1 MMSKGIATMLL
12 SAALLALPPAVQAK
26 NDAGRERSGAPYL
39 EAWSDG
45 ERLESLPLASTDV
58 EVVIGGVIADVRVT
72 QVYEN
77 RGDRPVEAVYVFPA
91 SSRAS
96 VHAVT
101 MTIGDRVVRAQLRER
116 AQARREYD
124 AARAQGRT
132 ATLLEQQ
139 DVGAFRMNVAN
150 VLPGDRIEVALD
162 YVELLVPTKGEYE
175 FFFPTTAP
183 QVAYARPGDP
193 DVAMPSSAAAGVVDH
208 AMTLRVH
215 VLSGMPITRI
225 ESPSHPIQTFRPRE
239 GEAIV
244 TIDPSDARSMA
255 RDFVLRYAMLGD
267 DIGTGVLAYR
277 DGGENYFLLTAQ
289 PPARISPSAV
299 PPREYIFVI
308 DVSGSMAGRPLEVS
322 RTLVEDLFS
331 TLKPGDRFNI
341 VLFAGDSRVMAPK
354 SMPATPAT
362 LELAL
367 ELLDATAAGGGTE
380 LGLALDKAQSV
391 PPTPG
396 MARTLVIVT
405 DGAIAAGGD
414 IATRIAG
421 QVDQANVFV
430 FGIGDYLDHAV
441 IERLARAGQGEP
453 FKVMRMDEAD
463 AEARRLRAYIDR
475 PVLTQAR
482 LGWQGADLYDLEP
495 ERLPDLFAERPI
507 VVVGKFRGELAG
519 KATIK
524 GYSGGRP
531 VTLSVDLSQ
540 AYTDPALSAL
550 PKLWAR
556 RRIDRLMDHSGCN
569 HANRCVEDDPARGE
583 IIDTSLKHGLLT
595 PFTSFIAVSGEVRTN
610 EAGERVFQPVP
621 QREAGDAGGFGFD
634 PALAAAAL
642 AVPVA
647 VPSPAPVVVA
657 ERWLAGH
664 RMQQVEGGWRDAAH
678 REDARVLR
686 IRRGSQAHRE
696 LLRLRPD
703 LAELFA
709 LPGRV
714 LVSFGASSIEL
725 GPDGFGD
732 FPAGQLAE
740 AVRAR

>member
-1 MMSKGIATMLL
+1 MPHRFAAFLFSL
-12 SAALLALPPAVQAK
+12 ALLALPLAALAQQSP
-26 NDAGRERSGAPYL
+26 RERSGAPYL

-45 ERLESLPLASTDV
+45 KRLESLPLASTDV
-58 EVVIGGVIADVRVT
+58 EVLIGGVIADVRVT

-116 AQARREYD
+116 GQARREYD
-124 AARAQGRT
+124 AARAEGRS

-150 VLPGDRIEVALD
+150 VLPGDRIEVSLQ
-162 YVELLVPTKGEYE
+162 YVELLVPTAGEYE

-193 DVAMPSSAAAGVVDH
+193 DLVMPDSAAPGVVEH
-208 AMTLRVH
+208 AMSLRVH
-215 VLSGMPITRI
+215 VLSGLPITRI
-225 ESPSHPIQTFRPRE
+225 ESPSHPIQAFRPRE

-244 TIDPSDARSMA
+244 TIDPSDARAMA

-289 PPARISPSAV
+289 PPARVAPSAI

-308 DVSGSMAGRPLEVS
+308 DVSGSMAGRPLDVS
-322 RTLVEDLFS
+322 KALVEDLFS
-331 TLKPGDRFNI
+331 TLKPSDRFNV
-341 VLFAGDSRVMAPK
+341 VLFAGDSRVMAQQ
-354 SMPATPAT
+354 SLPATPAT
-362 LELAL
+362 LRKAL
-367 ELLDATAAGGGTE
+367 DVLDGEGGGGGTE
-380 LGLALDKAQSV
+380 LEAALETAQAV

-414 IATRIAG
+414 VAARIAD

-430 FGIGDYLDHAV
+430 FGIGNYLDHAV

-453 FKVMRMDEAD
+453 FKVMRLEDAE

-482 LGWQGADLYDLEP
+482 LGWDGADLYELEP
-495 ERLPDLFAERPI
+495 ARLPDLFAQRPI
-507 VVVGKFRGELAG
+507 VVVGKYRGELAG
-519 KATIK
+519 TATIR
-524 GYSGGRP
+524 GYSGDRP

-540 AYTDPALSAL
+540 AYVDPSLSAL

-556 RRIDRLMDHSGCN
+556 RRIDRLMDNSGCTSLSC
-569 HANRCVEDDPARGE
+569 AEDHPARRE
-583 IIDTSLKHGLLT
+583 ILETSLHHGLLT
-595 PFTSFIAVSGEVRTN
+595 PFTSFIAVTGEVRTN
-610 EAGERVFQPVP
+610 EAGERVFQPAP
-621 QREAGDAGGFGFD
+621 QREDGDPGAFGFD

-642 AVPVA
+642 AVPVVA
-647 VPSPAPVVVA
+647 PAPPVVVG
-657 ERWLAGH
+657 EQWLAGH

-678 REDARVLR
+678 RDDARVLR
-686 IRRGSQAHRE
+686 IRRGSEAHRE

-703 LAELFA
+703 LAALFA

-714 LVSFGASSIEL
+714 LVSFGDTSIL
-725 GPDGFGD
+725 LAPDGFGD
-732 FPAGQLAE
+732 FPAGTLAE